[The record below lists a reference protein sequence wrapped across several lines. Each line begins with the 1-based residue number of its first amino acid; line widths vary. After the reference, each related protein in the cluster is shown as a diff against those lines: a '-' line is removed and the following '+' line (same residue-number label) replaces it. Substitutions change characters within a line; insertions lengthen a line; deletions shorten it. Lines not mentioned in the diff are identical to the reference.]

1 MSCSV
6 INEEEKEGEEEE
18 DNDSEIDQNIVRN
31 QSINPPQW
39 LQ

>member
-31 QSINPPQW
+31 QSINPPQ
-39 LQ
+39 